1 MTGPE
6 FSALIDRIGWSGRWL
21 ADQLGL
27 SRGHMGDMMTG
38 RTSPNP
44 AIVDYLR
51 KVAHAIERIPK
62 PELTDRRFRAD

>member
-6 FSALIDRIGWSGRWL
+6 FAALIERIGWSGRWL

-27 SRGHMGDMMTG
+27 SRGHMGDMMSG

-44 AIVDYLR
+44 AIVSYLQR
-51 KVAHAIERIPK
+51 VAKAVENIPR
-62 PELTDRRFRAD
+62 PNLTDRRFRD